1 MLARFAGLSNAMK
14 LYEYLEFK
22 FDNFWRHL
30 KFFFCNLRTAYV
42 RLFCS
47 ETELLL
53 YRVVLVG
60 SHNDT

>member
-1 MLARFAGLSNAMK
+1 MK

-30 KFFFCNLRTAYV
+30 KFFFCNLRTTYV
-42 RLFCS
+42 RLFSS